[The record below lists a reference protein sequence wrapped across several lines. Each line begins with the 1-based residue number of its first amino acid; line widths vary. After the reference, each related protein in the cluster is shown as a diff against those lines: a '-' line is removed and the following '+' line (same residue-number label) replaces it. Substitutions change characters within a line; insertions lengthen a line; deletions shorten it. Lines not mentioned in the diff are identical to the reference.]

1 MNNFLDKLDHAL
13 SPIADVLS
21 NNKFLRS
28 IANGLICLMPLTMV
42 AAIFSILEAL
52 PKVASFL
59 PQWSEAVDAALLVPY
74 NVIFGLMALIV
85 SFTVAYQHSK
95 NYEDSDSMM
104 NGLLSLLC
112 FVLMA
117 STYENM
123 AFSAQYFGYAGIFAA
138 VLTALV
144 SVEL

>member
-59 PQWSEAVDAALLVPY
+59 PQWSEAVDAALLVT
-74 NVIFGLMALIV
+74 M
-85 SFTVAYQHSK
+85 S
-95 NYEDSDSMM
+95 
-104 NGLLSLLC
+104 SL
-112 FVLMA
+112 A
-117 STYENM
+117 
-123 AFSAQYFGYAGIFAA
+123 
-138 VLTALV
+138 
-144 SVEL
+144 